1 MERFNFIQ
9 MYCLADL
16 YIKIS
21 FDDKIKRI
29 QFQAE
34 FIIVP
39 SYLVRG
45 LDFNVVLY
53 IMDIKCMKKTK
64 KKIFKV
70 KRASS
75 EVFLRMGD

>member
-53 IMDIKCMKKTK
+53 ITDIKCMKKTK
-64 KKIFKV
+64 KKYSRLKELQV
-70 KRASS
+70 K
-75 EVFLRMGD
+75 FF